1 MKKIKTYETLH
12 GNLNT
17 IVRMGEK
24 KVRIRFISRDNI
36 HGYYTTSNTELQEAI
51 EQDIDY
57 GRLFDLYNETGFK
70 APQPDA
76 TPVENIVSWQA
87 AENYCEESLTS
98 YRPISYG
105 LRQASKKRPGKR
117 VYTFPISVHNKR
129 KEFFMF
135 LTTSQWIERVKTD
148 MEELTPDWDN
158 VVSQTGGAD
167 IDRYIRAKWPEA
179 LAQQL
184 LIVPE
189 YLCQGI
195 DISTELSPQMRQD
208 GSGRVVLP
216 KDMLRMLRFEMK
228 GWRRPV
234 THFLDNRH
242 PMAEKQYNPYA
253 RGGTEKPVAIITTD
267 DYGNTVLDY
276 FSLPPYL
283 RRHEIKSAT
292 YLPVPQEKEG
302 GYDLYPLLGDST
314 CYLCAA
320 LVYEILGQS
329 EKAATM
335 RRQMLFT

>member
-1 MKKIKTYETLH
+1 
-12 GNLNT
+12 
-17 IVRMGEK
+17 
-24 KVRIRFISRDNI
+24 
-36 HGYYTTSNTELQEAI
+36 
-51 EQDIDY
+51 
-57 GRLFDLYNETGFK
+57 
-70 APQPDA
+70 
-76 TPVENIVSWQA
+76 
-87 AENYCEESLTS
+87 
-98 YRPISYG
+98 
-105 LRQASKKRPGKR
+105 
-117 VYTFPISVHNKR
+117 
-129 KEFFMF
+129 MF
-135 LTTSQWIERVKTD
+135 LTTAQWIERVKTD

-184 LIVPE
+184 LIAPE
-189 YLCQGI
+189 YLCQG
-195 DISTELSPQMRQD
+195 
-208 GSGRVVLP
+208 
-216 KDMLRMLRFEMK
+216 MLRMLRFEMK

-283 RRHEIKSAT
+283 YRHEIKSAT
-292 YLPVPQEKEG
+292 YLPIPQEKEG

>member
-1 MKKIKTYETLH
+1 
-12 GNLNT
+12 
-17 IVRMGEK
+17 
-24 KVRIRFISRDNI
+24 
-36 HGYYTTSNTELQEAI
+36 
-51 EQDIDY
+51 
-57 GRLFDLYNETGFK
+57 
-70 APQPDA
+70 
-76 TPVENIVSWQA
+76 
-87 AENYCEESLTS
+87 
-98 YRPISYG
+98 
-105 LRQASKKRPGKR
+105 
-117 VYTFPISVHNKR
+117 
-129 KEFFMF
+129 MF

-167 IDRYIRAKWPEA
+167 IDRYIRAKGPEA

-184 LIVPE
+184 LIAPE

-329 EKAATM
+329 EKAVTM

>member
-1 MKKIKTYETLH
+1 
-12 GNLNT
+12 
-17 IVRMGEK
+17 
-24 KVRIRFISRDNI
+24 
-36 HGYYTTSNTELQEAI
+36 
-51 EQDIDY
+51 
-57 GRLFDLYNETGFK
+57 
-70 APQPDA
+70 
-76 TPVENIVSWQA
+76 
-87 AENYCEESLTS
+87 
-98 YRPISYG
+98 
-105 LRQASKKRPGKR
+105 
-117 VYTFPISVHNKR
+117 
-129 KEFFMF
+129 MF
-135 LTTSQWIERVKTD
+135 LTTAQWIERVKTD

-184 LIVPE
+184 LIAPE

-195 DISTELSPQMRQD
+195 DISTKLSPQMRQD

-276 FSLPPYL
+276 FSLPRYL
-283 RRHEIKSAT
+283 YRHEI
-292 YLPVPQEKEG
+292 
-302 GYDLYPLLGDST
+302 
-314 CYLCAA
+314 
-320 LVYEILGQS
+320 
-329 EKAATM
+329 
-335 RRQMLFT
+335 